1 MIFNHYLKKKINNK
15 TITSNLTQNL
25 KMSFDNTQLTS
36 AFNYDVKNMR
46 FRKPIDGSIL
56 NDTVKFKRVAI
67 GTRNPDGSLGE
78 LVIPTLQV
86 YSFGLSENI
95 NPQSQKADGYSLSL
109 CLYNKENPTEEQK
122 KWVETFNAIVENV
135 KQYLLDNKD
144 LIEKYELEP
153 ADLKKLNPLYY
164 KKDKGKI
171 VDGTGPTL
179 YAKVMQN
186 KKSDLITTPF
196 CDENGNDID
205 PLSILGKRCY
215 STAAIK
221 FEGIF
226 IGARISLQ
234 VKVYEAQ
241 IKLIDSAP
249 RRFLQKIAST
259 NVVFDDEK
267 SSSSSSSSSSSQ
279 QSNTFQKS
287 DDDDH
292 HSVNGD
298 DSDDDSPAPVI
309 QQTPAPK
316 APARR
321 TINRK
326 A

>member
-1 MIFNHYLKKKINNK
+1 M
-15 TITSNLTQNL
+15 
-25 KMSFDNTQLTS
+25 
-36 AFNYDVKNMR
+36 
-46 FRKPIDGSIL
+46 
-56 NDTVKFKRVAI
+56 
-67 GTRNPDGSLGE
+67 
-78 LVIPTLQV
+78 
-86 YSFGLSENI
+86 
-95 NPQSQKADGYSLSL
+95 
-109 CLYNKENPTEEQK
+109 
-122 KWVETFNAIVENV
+122 
-135 KQYLLDNKD
+135 
-144 LIEKYELEP
+144 IEKYELEA

-186 KKSDLITTPF
+186 KKSDMITTPF

-215 STAAIK
+215 ATAAIK

-249 RRFLQKIAST
+249 RRFLQKLAST
-259 NVVFDDEK
+259 TSSSNVVFDDEK
-267 SSSSSSSSSSSQ
+267 THSSSENHTLLSSNSNTSSSAQ
-279 QSNTFQKS
+279 
-287 DDDDH
+287 DDDT
-292 HSVNGD
+292 HSLNGD
-298 DSDDDSPAPVI
+298 DDEDSPRPQPVI
-309 QQTPAPK
+309 NTPAPK
-316 APARR
+316 APTRR

>member
-1 MIFNHYLKKKINNK
+1 
-15 TITSNLTQNL
+15 
-25 KMSFDNTQLTS
+25 MSFDNTQLTS
-36 AFNYDVKNMR
+36 AFGYDVKNMR

-56 NDTVKFKRVAI
+56 NDTVKFKRIAI

-109 CLYNKENPTEEQK
+109 CLYNKENPTDEQK

-144 LIEKYELEP
+144 MIEKYELES

-179 YAKVMQN
+179 YAKVIQN

-249 RRFLQKIAST
+249 RRFLQKMAST

-267 SSSSSSSSSSSQ
+267 SSSSSSS
-279 QSNTFQKS
+279 QSNTFNQS
-287 DDDDH
+287 SSSSSSASASDDDH

-298 DSDDDSPAPVI
+298 DSDDDSSPPAPVV
-309 QQTPAPK
+309 QQAPK
-316 APARR
+316 APVRR

>member
-1 MIFNHYLKKKINNK
+1 
-15 TITSNLTQNL
+15 
-25 KMSFDNTQLTS
+25 MSFDNTQLTS
-36 AFNYDVKNMR
+36 AFGYDVKNMR

-67 GTRNPDGSLGE
+67 GTRNPDGSLGD
-78 LVIPTLQV
+78 LVIPTLPV

-95 NPQSQKADGYSLSL
+95 NPQSQKTDGYSLSL
-109 CLYNKENPTEEQK
+109 CLYNKENPTDEQK

-135 KQYLLDNKD
+135 KQYLLDHKD
-144 LIEKYELEP
+144 DIEKYELES

-171 VDGTGPTL
+171 VEGTGPTL

-186 KKSDLITTPF
+186 KKNDMITTPF

-205 PLSILGKRCY
+205 PLTILGKRCY
-215 STAAIK
+215 ATAAIK

-249 RRFLQKIAST
+249 RRFLQKMVASSA

-267 SSSSSSSSSSSQ
+267 ESSPAQPSHSQSSSQ
-279 QSNTFQKS
+279 PSQSSASSSN
-287 DDDDH
+287 DDDT
-292 HSVNGD
+292 HSLNGD
-298 DSDDDSPAPVI
+298 DSDSDSPRPQPVV
-309 QQTPAPK
+309 QTPAPK

-321 TINRK
+321 TLNRK

>member
-1 MIFNHYLKKKINNK
+1 
-15 TITSNLTQNL
+15 
-25 KMSFDNTQLTS
+25 MSFDNTQLTS
-36 AFNYDVKNMR
+36 ASDYDVKNMR

-56 NDTVKFKRVAI
+56 NDTVKFKRIAI
-67 GTRNPDGSLGE
+67 GTRNPDGSLGD

-95 NPQSQKADGYSLSL
+95 NPQSQKTDGYSLSL
-109 CLYNKENPTEEQK
+109 CLYNKENPTDEQK
-122 KWVETFNAIVENV
+122 KWVETFNSIVENV
-135 KQYLLDNKD
+135 KQYLLDHKD
-144 LIEKYELEP
+144 DIEKYELEP

-186 KKSDLITTPF
+186 KKSDMITTPF

-249 RRFLQKIAST
+249 RRFLQKMAYTSS

-267 SSSSSSSSSSSQ
+267 TSSSSPSSSSSSSSSSHQ
-279 QSNTFQKS
+279 VNQGS
-287 DDDDH
+287 DDDR

-298 DSDDDSPAPVI
+298 SDDDSTPPPPVL
-309 QQTPAPK
+309 QTPAPK
-316 APARR
+316 APVRR

>member
-1 MIFNHYLKKKINNK
+1 
-15 TITSNLTQNL
+15 
-25 KMSFDNTQLTS
+25 MSFDNTQLTS
-36 AFNYDVKNMR
+36 AFGYDVKNMR

-56 NDTVKFKRVAI
+56 NDTVKFKRIAI

-95 NPQSQKADGYSLSL
+95 NPQSQKTDGYSLSL
-109 CLYNKENPTEEQK
+109 CLYNKENPSDEQK

-135 KQYLLDNKD
+135 KQYLLDHKD
-144 LIEKYELEP
+144 DIEKYELES

-179 YAKVMQN
+179 YAKVIQN

-215 STAAIK
+215 ATAAIK

-249 RRFLQKIAST
+249 RRFLQKMAST
-259 NVVFDDEK
+259 TSSNVVFDDEK
-267 SSSSSSSSSSSQ
+267 SPSTSSSSSSESVQPQ
-279 QSNTFQKS
+279 QHQS
-287 DDDDH
+287 DDDR

-298 DSDDDSPAPVI
+298 DSDDDSPAPAPAPVVH
-309 QQTPAPK
+309 TPATK
-316 APARR
+316 APVRR
-321 TINRK
+321 TITRK

>member
-1 MIFNHYLKKKINNK
+1 
-15 TITSNLTQNL
+15 
-25 KMSFDNTQLTS
+25 MSYDNTQLTS
-36 AFNYDVKNMR
+36 PFGYDVKNMR
-46 FRKPIDGSIL
+46 FRKPVDGSIL
-56 NDTVKFKRVAI
+56 NDTVKFKRIAI
-67 GTRNPDGSLGE
+67 GTRNPDGSLGD

-95 NPQSQKADGYSLSL
+95 NPQSQKTDGYSLSL
-109 CLYNKENPTEEQK
+109 CLYNKDNPTEEQK
-122 KWVETFNAIVENV
+122 KWVETFNSIVENV
-135 KQYLLDNKD
+135 KQYLLDHKD
-144 LIEKYELEP
+144 DIEKYELES

-179 YAKVMQN
+179 YAKVMQS

-205 PLSILGKRCY
+205 PLSILGKRCHA
-215 STAAIK
+215 TAAIK

-249 RRFLQKIAST
+249 RRFLQKLATTSS
-259 NVVFDDEK
+259 NVVFEDDEK
-267 SSSSSSSSSSSQ
+267 VQSSTEHQSLSLSSSSSSSSSSV
-279 QSNTFQKS
+279 K
-287 DDDDH
+287 DDDN
-292 HSVNGD
+292 HSVDGD
-298 DSDDDSPAPVI
+298 DDDDSPPPQPVV
-309 QQTPAPK
+309 QNTPAPK

>member
-1 MIFNHYLKKKINNK
+1 
-15 TITSNLTQNL
+15 
-25 KMSFDNTQLTS
+25 MSFDNTQLTS
-36 AFNYDVKNMR
+36 AFGYDVKNMR

-95 NPQSQKADGYSLSL
+95 NPQSQKTDGYSLSL
-109 CLYNKENPTEEQK
+109 CLYNKENPTDEQK

-135 KQYLLDNKD
+135 KQYLLDHKD
-144 LIEKYELEP
+144 DIEKYELEP

-215 STAAIK
+215 ATAAIK

-249 RRFLQKIAST
+249 RRFLQKMAST
-259 NVVFDDEK
+259 TSSNVVFDDEK
-267 SSSSSSSSSSSQ
+267 SSSSSSNTTSSSESVQ
-279 QSNTFQKS
+279 PQHHQS
-287 DDDDH
+287 DDDR

-298 DSDDDSPAPVI
+298 DSDDDSPAPAPVV
-309 QQTPAPK
+309 QTPVPK

>member
-1 MIFNHYLKKKINNK
+1 
-15 TITSNLTQNL
+15 
-25 KMSFDNTQLTS
+25 MSFDNTQLTS
-36 AFNYDVKNMR
+36 AFGYDVKNMR

-78 LVIPTLQV
+78 LVIPTLPV

-109 CLYNKENPTEEQK
+109 CLYNKDNPTDEQK

-135 KQYLLDNKD
+135 KQYLLDHKD
-144 LIEKYELEP
+144 DIEKYELEP

-215 STAAIK
+215 ATAAIK

-249 RRFLQKIAST
+249 RRFLQKMAST

-267 SSSSSSSSSSSQ
+267 SSSSSSSSQPSQSLHHQQVSSDVDES
-279 QSNTFQKS
+279 
-287 DDDDH
+287 

-298 DSDDDSPAPVI
+298 DSDDDSPPPAPVI
-309 QQTPAPK
+309 QTQAVPK
-316 APARR
+316 APVRR